1 MFSTKT
7 HKTAAFLAIWIA
19 CLAAPCVSRA
29 AGPIQLSGVISGV
42 VSDSMGIPQM
52 GAIVLLYLGQFK
64 FLGLFPDLYSV
75 KVTLATFVPALKK
88 NILVQP
94 GMRSVLNVNLNTL
107 FSTIQLAYPSAESGS
122 LMSDEWKWV

>member
-7 HKTAAFLAIWIA
+7 HKTAAFLAIGIA
-19 CLAAPCVSRA
+19 CLVAPCVSTA

-52 GAIVLLYLGQFK
+52 GAIVLLYNRQDRVSGKVQTDDLQFK

-75 KVTLATFVPALKK
+75 KIGRAHV
-88 NILVQP
+88 
-94 GMRSVLNVNLNTL
+94 
-107 FSTIQLAYPSAESGS
+107 
-122 LMSDEWKWV
+122 